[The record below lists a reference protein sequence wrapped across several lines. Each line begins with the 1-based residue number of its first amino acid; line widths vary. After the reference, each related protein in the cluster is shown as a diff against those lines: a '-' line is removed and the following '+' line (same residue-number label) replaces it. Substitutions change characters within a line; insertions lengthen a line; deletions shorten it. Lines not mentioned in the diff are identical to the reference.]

1 LTLLYGHATDALRA
15 ADVALVA
22 SGTATLE
29 AALAGCPHVI
39 FYRVSAL
46 TARIVGR
53 KLLLPWVGLPN
64 VLAGRFVVPE
74 LLQDHATAG
83 NLAQA
88 AQNLFDDPITR
99 QRTEMVFAAMTDAL
113 ARDTGGLAADAVLG
127 ELDRALGVAV
137 QSRSRAA

>member
-1 LTLLYGHATDALRA
+1 M
-15 ADVALVA
+15 
-22 SGTATLE
+22 
-29 AALAGCPHVI
+29 I

-46 TARIVGR
+46 TAHIVGR

-99 QRTEMVFAAMTDAL
+99 QRTEMLFAAMSDAL

-127 ELDRALGVAV
+127 ELDHALGTAA
-137 QSRSRAA
+137 QRRSRAA